1 MSNEQK
7 QRRQAVALITFKVT
21 IDGAGTPV
29 LDPGNVLNLNGGD
42 RLRFTGTDAAGT
54 PKAVLVDL
62 GTTLNAQVRDVNAP
76 AFDVAVLP
84 DGRFVVKLQGGG
96 NNPDTDPPN

>member
-1 MSNEQK
+1 MSSEKK

-21 IDGAGTPV
+21 IDGTGTPV

-42 RLRFTGTDAAGT
+42 RLRFTGTDAAGN
-54 PKAVLVDL
+54 PKEVLVDL
-62 GTTLNAQVRDVNAP
+62 GTTLNAQVRVVTPP
-76 AFDVAVLP
+76 AFDVSVLT

-96 NNPDTDPPN
+96 NDPPTDPP